1 MQDLADAGADSAAG
15 GLDGLYGDGGGAGAV
30 PDTDGLPEFF
40 RTGGGGGGGDSGG
53 FDPLADF
60 GAGGQGDGDGAAALF
75 ASLGLP
81 VAGAGSGTLDGSGE
95 GGGGGGGGGD
105 GGGADQSE
113 WALMQRQFEDMN
125 KSFLQE

>member
-15 GLDGLYGDGGGAGAV
+15 GLDGLYGGGGSTGGM
-30 PDTDGLPEFF
+30 PNTDGLPDFF
-40 RTGGGGGGGDSGG
+40 QTGRGGGGGDGGG
-53 FDPLADF
+53 FDPLVDF
-60 GAGGQGDGDGAAALF
+60 GAGGQGDGDGDGSAALF

-81 VAGAGSGTLDGSGE
+81 VAGTGAETLDGGGE
-95 GGGGGGGGGD
+95 
-105 GGGADQSE
+105 GGADQSE